1 MSGSAPEI
9 RPLAKEPKGFD
20 RRPTTSEAGPT
31 IRRPPPGRAVRR
43 SETSRAREVKE
54 EGELR
59 ILGTRRKG

>member
-31 IRRPPPGRAVRR
+31 IRR